1 MLRLGGRGGGWG
13 WRTGVGGTIGIVM
26 RKGEGIEVVHS
37 GGKRLVVTVD
47 DAETAAALLNT
58 MADRAR

>member
-1 MLRLGGRGGGWG
+1 
-13 WRTGVGGTIGIVM
+13 M